1 MLSEKAERNSRRLLL
16 TFLLSLLLHIIFIM
30 MPFSPLSYKFHPSSD
45 TSIELELMSPKIKET
60 APQVKKEQVK
70 QQIKEKFERK
80 QIVAPSQTQR
90 EEEPEKSKFLSERSS
105 KTERESVAFGDPV
118 PLQGKKNP
126 AHETKTG
133 SETHAKRPQQKDI
146 LELSPSG
153 EIISKFLNKSEK
165 GTDQGK
171 GLSLDKKEPSPEEII
186 ARAKTERPGTRDYLP
201 GIPKGEIT
209 LLNAKSFKY
218 ASFVRRV
225 AYRVFD
231 NFISSL
237 KRRNLLDEHISSV
250 RSYVWIE
257 AIMDKKGNFKDARII
272 NPSGS
277 GLWDQ
282 LLLKASKE
290 EVWDSNP
297 PPGAETA
304 DGNIHFLIGANR
316 ELLIVGLKE

>member
-1 MLSEKAERNSRRLLL
+1 MLGDHTEKSERTLVYTL
-16 TFLLSLLLHIIFIM
+16 LLSLVIHILFIM
-30 MPFSPLSYKFHPSSD
+30 IPFNPHFSRSPSAD
-45 TSIELELMSPKIKET
+45 TLIELELMSPKIKEALT
-60 APQVKKEQVK
+60 QNVKKEE
-70 QQIKEKFERK
+70 IKERFDRK
-80 QIVAPSQTQR
+80 QIVAPSQTER
-90 EEEPEKSKFLSERSS
+90 EEEPERSRFLSERSS
-105 KTERESVAFGDPV
+105 RTQRESVAFGDPIAM
-118 PLQGKKNP
+118 QREKNP
-126 AHETKTG
+126 AQEAQKG
-133 SETHAKRPQQKDI
+133 SEAIKERSQRERK

-153 EIISKFLNKSEK
+153 EVITKFLKKSERSP
-165 GTDQGK
+165 DQGK
-171 GLSLDKKEPSPEEII
+171 GLSLEKKSPPSPEELI
-186 ARAKTERPGTRDYLP
+186 ARARTETPGTRDYLP

-237 KRRNLLDEHISSV
+237 KRHNLMENEVPSL

-257 AIMDKKGNFKDARII
+257 AIMDRKGNFKDARII

-290 EVWDSNP
+290 EIWDSNP